1 MNILVTGASG
11 LVGRDLINKLSKEN
25 INIIAI
31 YKTNSKIKKKFNSKR
46 ISWIK
51 HDKKNKLK
59 IDTKID
65 YIIHCAVTH
74 HFSKNKSKK
83 KFQISNILSIK
94 NLIILAKQKK
104 IKLFINLS
112 TVSIYGRVKTKYLT
126 EKYLPQ
132 KKISL
137 LGKTKK
143 MAEDLLIRSKL
154 RYINIRLPGVLCSNM
169 NKSSPIWLQK
179 LILNIKQKKKIN
191 VYDSETF
198 FNNLIDVNEIVK
210 LILHLIYKKKFSKGT
225 YNFAATQPTKLI
237 EIINFLKKLFNSNS
251 KIVSRTSGDSFII
264 GVEKLIK
271 ELNFLPNNTMVILK
285 RYLKNEKIKA
295 TR

>member
-11 LVGRDLINKLSKEN
+11 LVGRDLIKKLSKEK

-31 YKTNSKIKKKFNSKR
+31 YNTNSKIKKKINSKR

-51 HDKKNKLK
+51 HDLKNNLK

-83 KFQISNILSIK
+83 KFQISNISSVK
-94 NLIILAKQKK
+94 NLIILAKKKK

-112 TVSIYGRVKTKYLT
+112 TVSIYGKVKTKYLT

-143 MAEDLLIRSKL
+143 MA
-154 RYINIRLPGVLCSNM
+154 
-169 NKSSPIWLQK
+169 
-179 LILNIKQKKKIN
+179 
-191 VYDSETF
+191 
-198 FNNLIDVNEIVK
+198 
-210 LILHLIYKKKFSKGT
+210 
-225 YNFAATQPTKLI
+225 
-237 EIINFLKKLFNSNS
+237 
-251 KIVSRTSGDSFII
+251 
-264 GVEKLIK
+264 
-271 ELNFLPNNTMVILK
+271 
-285 RYLKNEKIKA
+285 
-295 TR
+295 

>member
-1 MNILVTGASG
+1 MNILITGASG
-11 LVGRDLINKLSKEN
+11 LVGRDLIKKLSKKK

-31 YKTNSKIKKKFNSKR
+31 YNTNFKIKKKFISKK

-51 HDKKNKLK
+51 HDLKNKLK

-83 KFQISNILSIK
+83 NFQISNILSVR
-94 NLIILAKQKK
+94 NLIFLAKEKK

-112 TVSIYGRVKTKYLT
+112 TVSTYGKVKTKYLT

-143 MAEDLLIRSKL
+143 KAEDLLIRSKL
-154 RYINIRLPGVLCSNM
+154 RYINLRLPGVLCSNI

-191 VYDSETF
+191 VYDSESF
-198 FNNLIDVNEIVK
+198 FNNLIDVNEIAK
-210 LILHLIYKKKFSKGT
+210 LILHLIYKKNFYKGT
-225 YNFAATQPTKLI
+225 YNFAATKPTKLV

-251 KIVSRTSGDSFII
+251 KIVSRTSGNSFII

-285 RYLKNEKIKA
+285 RYLKNEKIQTTK
-295 TR
+295 